1 MGIAMSIARCLPA
14 VASMFLGASA
24 LAAEDHQHQVLGR
37 VHFPVTCTDE
47 AQAAFDQAM
56 LLQHSF
62 WHRAAVAAFADVLE
76 KDPTCVMAYWG
87 QAFSLLDNPFSPPP
101 PKNLA
106 LGLAALEQAE
116 ALGAQSQREAD
127 YVAALLTFYRDHD
140 RVDHRTRVVAYEQA
154 MADLVARYP
163 DDPEARIYHAL
174 ALNVAHSPADKS
186 YAKPLQA
193 AAILEAEWERQ
204 PDHPGVAHYL
214 IHTYDY
220 PPLAQKGLPAAQRY
234 ATIAPDAPHARH
246 MPSHIF
252 TRVGAWEESIQSNLV
267 AAESARKDGLIGD
280 ELHALDYMAYAHLQ
294 MGQVAAAHRI
304 VAQAQAVPDDAAAK
318 APLAR
323 AAVFALN
330 AIPARLVMEQ
340 AAWDQAD
347 ALTPRT
353 STFPFA
359 EAQTHYARAV
369 AFARSGRPDQAET
382 DLARL
387 DAIVQAL
394 AGKDPYWAEQIEIQR
409 ATALAWVAFAKG
421 EQDAALAAMRAAA
434 DREGKTEKHAVTPGP
449 LAPAREQLA
458 EMLVQAGRPGEA
470 VLEFEAVQLTEPNR
484 FRAIYGAAHSAELA
498 GDRVRAGEQYA
509 RLLELAGK
517 ADTERAEL
525 TEARAFLAAN

>member
-1 MGIAMSIARCLPA
+1 M
-14 VASMFLGASA
+14 
-24 LAAEDHQHQVLGR
+24 
-37 VHFPVTCTDE
+37 
-47 AQAAFDQAM
+47 
-56 LLQHSF
+56 
-62 WHRAAVAAFADVLE
+62 
-76 KDPTCVMAYWG
+76 MAYWG
-87 QAFSLLDNPFSPPP
+87 QAFSLLGNPFSPPS
-101 PKNLA
+101 PKNLGA
-106 LGLAALEQAE
+106 GPGRPRAGE
-116 ALGAQSQREAD
+116 AIGAKSQREAD

-140 RVDHRTRVVAYEQA
+140 QVDHRTRVVAYEQA
-154 MADLVARYP
+154 MADLAARYP

-220 PPLAQKGLPAAQRY
+220 PPLAQQGLPAAERY

-252 TRVGAWEESIQSNLV
+252 TRVGAWEELIQIEPGRRRERPQGRPARRR
-267 AAESARKDGLIGD
+267 AARARLHGLRPPADGPG
-280 ELHALDYMAYAHLQ
+280 
-294 MGQVAAAHRI
+294 GRGAAHRG
-304 VAQAQAVPDDAAAK
+304 ASAGGPGRCRGQ

-394 AGKDPYWAEQIEIQR
+394 AGKDPYWAEQIDIQR
-409 ATALAWVAFAKG
+409 ATALAWVAFANG

-470 VLEFEAVQLTEPNR
+470 VTEFEAVQLTEPNR

-498 GDRVRAGEQYA
+498 GDRARAGEQYA